1 MEPTH
6 QPPGPPAA
14 PAWGE
19 TQPPAWGETQPVA
32 PQPPAWGSAQPPAWG
47 PSPISPPYSGQP
59 LTQGANGTYAT
70 NVTNGTD
77 PRTGKPFPGIGI
89 SVVWIA
95 MYFALQAVCTVIT
108 MVIAILVDPKLRDK
122 FTSGNTENL
131 KDTMLNNTSMSL
143 LGGLLLAGF
152 ITIVIVGL
160 HLRKDQRHRIIG
172 VFARNQWSTGL
183 TIATAIGLTVAAGGL
198 GALYSTFIVKGK
210 EMQADTNKIVDAVPR
225 NPLSLIVAFLAIA
238 VVGPIVEELLF
249 RGYLQSALARR
260 MKPWMAITVAS
271 AVFGAIHFQPL
282 AFPLLAGLGAVSGY
296 LYHRTKSLKVPMIMH
311 IANNSFAVIGLFMKA
326 KTGA

>member
-1 MEPTH
+1 MEPVN
-6 QPPGPPAA
+6 PPDSV
-14 PAWGE
+14 
-19 TQPPAWGETQPVA
+19 QV
-32 PQPPAWGSAQPPAWG
+32 QPPAWG
-47 PSPISPPYSGQP
+47 PSTSM
-59 LTQGANGTYAT
+59 LTSHPMAIDM
-70 NVTNGTD
+70 VD

-89 SVVWIA
+89 SIGWIV

-108 MVIAILVDPKLRDK
+108 MIIAVVVDPKLRAL
-122 FTSGNTENL
+122 FTEGDSSKLQDQLLDN
-131 KDTMLNNTSMSL
+131 MAMPL
-143 LGGLLLAGF
+143 LGGLLLAG
-152 ITIVIVGL
+152 IVTIAILGL

-172 VFARNQWSTGL
+172 VFVRNQWSTGL
-183 TIATAIGLTVAAGGL
+183 TIVTAIGLTVAAGAI
-198 GALYSTFIVKGK
+198 GAVYSTYVVKGK
-210 EMQADTNKIVDAVPR
+210 EMQAQTNQIVDAVPR
-225 NPLSLIVAFLAIA
+225 NPFSLAVAFLAIA

-271 AVFGAIHFQPL
+271 VVFGAIHFQPL

-311 IANNSFAVIGLFMKA
+311 IANNSFAVLGLFMKA